1 MREINCKVTHGN
13 MLSYVAREERREI
26 MVQKTSMR
34 EIAKAL
40 GVSAVTVS
48 NALAGKTGMSEAM
61 REKILKTADEMGYVN
76 PRNIAAKVA
85 RDIGILIPE
94 RFFMAESYYGMFC
107 RLLVR
112 KLKDEGNGGLVELLS
127 AEDESKLELRCWA
140 GCWWKGRTS
149 TLWEQTGVGTGS
161 R

>member
-1 MREINCKVTHGN
+1 M
-13 MLSYVAREERREI
+13 
-26 MVQKTSMR
+26 QKTSMR
-34 EIAKAL
+34 DIAKEL

-48 NALAGKTGMSEAM
+48 NALAGKAGMSDAM

-112 KLKDEGNGGLVELLS
+112 KLKNSRGREHKLS
-127 AEDESKLELRCWA
+127 HSYFISSK
-140 GCWWKGRTS
+140 S
-149 TLWEQTGVGTGS
+149 TYYK